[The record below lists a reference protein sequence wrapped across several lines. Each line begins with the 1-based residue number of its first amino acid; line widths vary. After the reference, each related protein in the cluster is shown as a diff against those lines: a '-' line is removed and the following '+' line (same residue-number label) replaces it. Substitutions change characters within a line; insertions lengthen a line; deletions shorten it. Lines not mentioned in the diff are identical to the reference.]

1 MITLLKKKS
10 NRNIIIKCPEIMS
23 DSMLVGSIFPKGT
36 KYTWKCKHQGLQ
48 LKENNMFLM
57 YNLFKM
63 NQKLINIYL
72 YLGSYNAMRSVSVSF
87 FAWKL
92 KI

>member
-1 MITLLKKKS
+1 
-10 NRNIIIKCPEIMS
+10 
-23 DSMLVGSIFPKGT
+23 MLVGSIFPKAT

-48 LKENNMFLM
+48 LQENNMFLM
-57 YNLFKM
+57 FNLFKM

-72 YLGSYNAMRSVSVSF
+72 YLGSYKAMDSVSVSF

-92 KI
+92 NM